1 MLDTSRAE
9 KEFGF
14 KAKTSF
20 KEGLERTIKWY
31 KNYLLN
37 IRIPQIL

>member
-1 MLDTSRAE
+1 MLDTTKAE

-20 KEGLERTIKWY
+20 KEGLQKTIEWY
-31 KNYLLN
+31 VSTK
-37 IRIPQIL
+37 